1 MIMIILMI
9 YMIYAQ
15 VITNDFSTSFTS
27 AKNSYR
33 IKAKPSDSI
42 FKNKNELFL
51 RDKCSTCCRVVMV
64 SDYNFNKKQLFESND
79 EDQRFAMDMEFD
91 DISGTR
97 NAETNYEQTILL
109 RPLNMDNILQ
119 QFELYSYKMINSF
132 FIPHRVHDIRSG
144 IKKGNKL
151 IIWQKKPPLDVS
163 TNNQRFVYIHP
174 YKSSYYNNMN
184 EVYTNYQKHFYA
196 PFYTTEPVCYEAVTH
211 NYQRWTGNKYLTV
224 LGENYQIQIN
234 ACSDNPKQFFTL
246 IYV

>member
-174 YKSSYYNNMN
+174 YLLGLYVCLCKYY
-184 EVYTNYQKHFYA
+184 
-196 PFYTTEPVCYEAVTH
+196 
-211 NYQRWTGNKYLTV
+211 
-224 LGENYQIQIN
+224 IIN
-234 ACSDNPKQFFTL
+234 HRF
-246 IYV
+246 